1 MGWRI
6 ILEVGGFALGRKDLK
21 PDAFRTFDLSK
32 PQDRKKSSK
41 LGDCEGYFKSVPL
54 VTKSSQELPSSD
66 LRHLQRHSG
75 RLLARKSWSKITQ
88 EFEFSE
94 VNLHTTTW
102 KIHEIHVSIKCIH
115 PYRYFPSQHIFCIF
129 LGKDPS
135 SKRAMTPPL
144 RSN

>member
-32 PQDRKKSSK
+32 PQKDRKKSSK
-41 LGDCEGYFKSVPL
+41 SGDCEGFKSVPL

-75 RLLARKSWSKITQ
+75 RLLARKSWSTQ

-94 VNLHTTTW
+94 VNLHTYFLYISRKRPEFKKGNDPPPYGPTEREGPEHARTT
-102 KIHEIHVSIKCIH
+102 EILKW
-115 PYRYFPSQHIFCIF
+115 
-129 LGKDPS
+129 GKQL
-135 SKRAMTPPL
+135 TNL
-144 RSN
+144 